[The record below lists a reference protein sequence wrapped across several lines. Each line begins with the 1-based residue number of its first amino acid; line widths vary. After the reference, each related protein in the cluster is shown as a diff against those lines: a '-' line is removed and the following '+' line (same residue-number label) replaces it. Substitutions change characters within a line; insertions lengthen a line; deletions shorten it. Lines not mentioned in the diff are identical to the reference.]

1 MPATVKT
8 NYQQPAELHMPYD
21 RKPSTPERTCMG
33 CRTQRAQRDLLRL
46 ACTPTGVLFV
56 DHSGR
61 MLGRGVYICWNA
73 ICLYKALKSAKLA
86 AALKQSVVIPPF
98 ETIVQT
104 IDRCLSE
111 RLRAC
116 LSLAHK
122 ARAAVSGYQA
132 LRSALAQ
139 ANILYM
145 IFAEDIAAERAKEYS
160 LWCAQY
166 SIPSITFDTKEE
178 LGRLLGKP
186 SRSAIGL
193 TAPHF
198 RDLLVTR
205 LATLEQWRTSQGD
218 HKLHTTFAPR

>member
-1 MPATVKT
+1 
-8 NYQQPAELHMPYD
+8 
-21 RKPSTPERTCMG
+21 
-33 CRTQRAQRDLLRL
+33 
-46 ACTPTGVLFV
+46 
-56 DHSGR
+56 
-61 MLGRGVYICWNA
+61 
-73 ICLYKALKSAKLA
+73 LKSAKLA
-86 AALKQSVVIPPF
+86 AALKQSVAVPPF
-98 ETIVQT
+98 EVIAQT
-104 IDRCLSE
+104 IDKCLSE

-139 ANILYM
+139 AKILYM
-145 IFAEDIAAERAKEYS
+145 ILAEDIAAERAKEYA

-166 SIPSITFDTKEE
+166 SIPSITFETKEE

-198 RDLLVTR
+198 RDLLVKR